1 MGLRSH
7 LSGSF
12 WTAVLLLCGSLMSY
26 AQGLAPLPGD
36 GRIVVGT
43 LPNGITYHLCSN
55 TSKKGFADFAL
66 VRKGPVDQFEAR
78 YSLAGLPG
86 FEETAP
92 YEFLARHGIGCGRE
106 GYIRYEG
113 DATIYNFRDV
123 PVTSV
128 LDTTLLMIF
137 NIVDRHPETQDI
149 VIAGDINT
157 SSVVERLKVLSMMV
171 PQRTAAP
178 EGTAYVWKPG
188 KERNVIHSRRAVG
201 ASYRSPR
208 TPRENMATAQPVV
221 TSKFSIE
228 LGMIV
233 KTRVERALNAAGIPF
248 ESVVADHTSSS
259 QTPGDEMYDFKVITR
274 PEYSSAV
281 AGILGSELSDMD
293 RNGASVAEYQE
304 ARNEL
309 LRNADIIVG
318 GTAGQDSTIVRR
330 CVASYLYGAS
340 LASPETVIGFFT
352 SKAMDIVKEA
362 ALFNSFTGAILDR
375 QENLTLSVLSDGD
388 VKAFDEGWTN
398 AERSL
403 DVKVIEFPD
412 TLGLKTTPYRFKV
425 KRSVPEPIS
434 GGTLITYSN
443 GIRVIYARNTSMKG
457 RFAYSLLLRGGG
469 SLLDGMTPQEQA
481 KLPDMLFCDNIS
493 GLDGYA
499 FRRMLT
505 CNGIV
510 MRPSVTP
517 VAMTL
522 TGSAPSDKLGLLMKS
537 LLSISGARN
546 PSGQDEFTAKAE
558 KYFDS
563 QFSHVSDGYIIL
575 IGDLEA
581 DHVKKLLSNY
591 VAGFSVNKV
600 PFSRL
605 DSSDA
610 PASGV
615 LLETAE
621 GDTDMISARRT
632 ALLPFTT
639 ERLLALRL
647 ASMVARK
654 AYVGALSPLGWSV
667 DIDYSYDLM
676 PHEAIQARID
686 IFPAKEEGLPDF
698 VSPNDPMAALA
709 AFRKALKTMTTNES
723 ELKIYRDI
731 VLAELKADVGNPE
744 FMVKAVLARYAVG
757 KDLVTNFEEKLKSV
771 KVEDVNAML
780 SAIAGAGGKDII
792 VKSK

>member
-1 MGLRSH
+1 MNFKHYIFG
-7 LSGSF
+7 GVIA
-12 WTAVLLLCGSLMSY
+12 AVLFLCGGLMAR
-26 AQGLAPLPGD
+26 AQGLAPLPAD
-36 GRIVVGT
+36 SRIVVGT

-55 TSKKGFADFAL
+55 ASKKGFADFAL

-149 VIAGDINT
+149 VVAGDINT
-157 SSVVERLKVLSMMV
+157 SAVVERLKVLSMMV
-171 PQRTAAP
+171 PQRAAAP
-178 EGTAYVWKPG
+178 EEAAYVWKPET
-188 KERNVIHSRRAVG
+188 ERIVLRSKKAVG
-201 ASYRSPR
+201 VSYKSPR

-248 ESVVADHTSSS
+248 ESVVVSHTSSS
-259 QTPGDEMYDFKVITR
+259 QTPGDEIYDFKVITS
-274 PEYSSAV
+274 PEFSPAAASV
-281 AGILGSELSDMD
+281 LGAELSDLD
-293 RNGASVAEYQE
+293 RLGASQAEYQE

-309 LRNADIIVG
+309 FRNADIIVG

-352 SKAMDIVKEA
+352 SKAMDIAKET
-362 ALFNSFTGAILDR
+362 ALFNSFAGAILDR
-375 QENLTLSVLSDGD
+375 QKNLTLSVLSDGD
-388 VKAFDEGWTN
+388 AEAFDEGWMN
-398 AERSL
+398 AEKSL

-412 TLGLKTTPYRFKV
+412 TLGLKTTPYKFKV

-443 GIRVIYARNTSMKG
+443 GVRVIYSRNTSMRG

-469 SLLDGMTPQEQA
+469 NILGEMTAEEQA
-481 KLPDMLFCDNIS
+481 KLPEKLLCGNIA

-510 MRPSVTP
+510 MRPAVTP

-537 LLSISGARN
+537 LLSISGART
-546 PSGQDEFTAKAE
+546 PVGEDEFTEKAE
-558 KYFDS
+558 KYFAS

-581 DHVKKLLSNY
+581 DHVKKLLGNY

-605 DSSDA
+605 DVA
-610 PASGV
+610 ETPASGV

-621 GDTDMISARRT
+621 GDADMISARRT

-639 ERLLALRL
+639 ERLLALRI

-654 AYVGALSPLGWSV
+654 AFVGALSPLGWSV

-676 PHEAIQARID
+676 PHEAIQARVN

-698 VSPNDPMAALA
+698 VSPNDPMAALT
-709 AFRKALKTMTTNES
+709 AFKTALKTMTTNEA
-723 ELKIYRDI
+723 ELKIYREI
-731 VLAELKADVGNPE
+731 VLAELKADVENPE

-757 KDLVTNFEEKLKSV
+757 KDLVTNYAEKLRSV
-771 KVEDVNAML
+771 KVEDINAIL
-780 SAIAGAGGKDII
+780 SAIAQAGGKDI
-792 VKSK
+792 VVSSK